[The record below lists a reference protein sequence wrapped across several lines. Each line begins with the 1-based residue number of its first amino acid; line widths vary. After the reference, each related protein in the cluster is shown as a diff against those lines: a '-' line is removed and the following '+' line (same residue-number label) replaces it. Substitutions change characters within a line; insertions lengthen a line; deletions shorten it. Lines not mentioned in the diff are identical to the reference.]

1 MDIPADI
8 CNTLDL
14 LAECDDAKLRYY
26 AYRIL
31 TSKLERHGMRWEW
44 FVS

>member
-1 MDIPADI
+1 MDIPEDI

-14 LAECDDAKLRYY
+14 LAQYDDPKLRYY